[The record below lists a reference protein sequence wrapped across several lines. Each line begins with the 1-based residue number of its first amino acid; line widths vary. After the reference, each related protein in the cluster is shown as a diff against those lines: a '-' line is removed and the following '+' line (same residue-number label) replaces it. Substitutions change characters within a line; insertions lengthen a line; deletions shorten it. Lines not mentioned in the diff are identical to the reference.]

1 MENLGHGDLSPLL
14 VAANALEQCFLTALT
29 AATRA
34 DSHRAQIPAA
44 LAQSITLTAS
54 ASTLNPVLAGRQRLL
69 EDAFGD
75 YLTAESTCLDF
86 LLERSKRS
94 LEKLSQLKAEKQS
107 FQYLS
112 MAVWLVNFFKYYIQF
127 DKIFLSRNY
136 LWKRM
141 QRSPSWKRK
150 WKRTYRRSSNWWIAL
165 RKRSRV
171 SCKLLFLLVAVLI
184 YNAFHTQ

>member
-1 MENLGHGDLSPLL
+1 MEDLGHGDLSPLL

-112 MAVWLVNFFKYYIQF
+112 MAV
-127 DKIFLSRNY
+127 
-136 LWKRM
+136 
-141 QRSPSWKRK
+141 
-150 WKRTYRRSSNWWIAL
+150 
-165 RKRSRV
+165 
-171 SCKLLFLLVAVLI
+171 
-184 YNAFHTQ
+184 